1 MDGTIRTLF
10 SAKLEEGVER
20 KELPCPMRERE
31 RVAITNNDG
40 RGGRRGAESKD
51 TVVGVHVGSSAGV
64 YDPKCASLVHRH
76 LV

>member
-31 RVAITNNDG
+31 RELPSPTMTDGEEGGERKVRIPLWECMWAVAPVSMTQSAPPWFI
-40 RGGRRGAESKD
+40 D
-51 TVVGVHVGSSAGV
+51 T
-64 YDPKCASLVHRH
+64 
-76 LV
+76 